1 MTSYSSKSSSA
12 SSPSSS
18 CRRKFMDSTVI
29 GYSQQQRQQRH
40 TKKPRVVSCNFEMR
54 IPTNA
59 LQIDMTI
66 LVSTNN
72 DNGTPSC
79 CYDDENETPNT
90 PLSPPRCRPS
100 VSYNITIC
108 KPPPPPP
115 RSSSLQSKD
124 ATTTTTIRWSSKFTI
139 AKDLDENIDPFHEWN
154 GSFTLGEKQD
164 QKIPPKIEDCS
175 FYQLQGTFLG
185 DYDDDD
191 DDDDDPLTQEKKNK
205 KRKTG
210 EC

>member
-79 CYDDENETPNT
+79 CYHDENEIPNT
-90 PLSPPRCRPS
+90 ALSPPRCRPS

-115 RSSSLQSKD
+115 PRSSSLQSKD
-124 ATTTTTIRWSSKFTI
+124 TTTTTTTTTIRWSSKFTI

-154 GSFTLGEKQD
+154 GSFTLDGRENMMNAHGLCFHAVAVIIHLKIASGEAILTD
-164 QKIPPKIEDCS
+164 EV
-175 FYQLQGTFLG
+175 
-185 DYDDDD
+185 DYDVHY
-191 DDDDDPLTQEKKNK
+191 LEGNI
-205 KRKTG
+205 
-210 EC
+210 